1 MLWRSCQRNCDYDH
15 DEERRVAAR
24 PTSGIAVLACL
35 LLLPASTLT
44 AEDLAWHL
52 PEWGRRVVVAIAEPD
67 AAGPSV
73 DTAGVKVLCQGQV
86 QADGRDYRVL
96 DAAGNAVP
104 FQLVYHDPHRY
115 SLISFRVS
123 DPNRQYLI
131 YFGNRQADAAPELV
145 PTVPTPGAGPPEGA
159 WIPRHGLVFATVAR
173 PEGNNPET
181 LEDMARLMQRSPG
194 SFGARYQRR
203 IADGYN
209 PFGPS
214 DLYISLYR
222 GWIDLPAAGQYA
234 FCTASNEASFSFI
247 DGRELVHW
255 PGRHTTERGARGE
268 KNATVELAAGPHYI
282 EYYHEEVYLQQ
293 MAYLGWRPPDVE
305 GSGFSPVPD
314 AVFATPHAAEA
325 VRYETRAESGAPRP
339 LVRFE
344 PVIAD
349 SVWPIERREGQ
360 YTRCL
365 FELTHPPEGAA
376 IEWDFGDGQKAAGPS
391 VEHVYLTTDL
401 YAVTLTVTGPQGA
414 HTVRWPLLVYELQH
428 VTEHL
433 AEGVASEYTALARTY
448 DRSNLNAAQLKEL
461 AHLFAENDALEEAVA
476 AGKEFV
482 ARFQASD
489 PQWAPQVRRLIAGCA
504 LRQGEAGGGL
514 ADKAVDE
521 AIANYQAAA
530 DAEPEPSL
538 KLDALAQ
545 LIRLVGIERGLADK
559 AEALLVQ
566 AEATTRGA
574 GLEHDNIAAYR
585 RVLMAA
591 GDVRLWHDHRDRALV
606 LYRKAE
612 ALDPDPIPSQVRA
625 ARIGAY
631 PNAIRAYLAGENYA
645 AALHIIDRWEE
656 SFPTGRAGG
665 QTFFWR
671 GKTLA
676 LSGRHAKAA
685 RYLALCVKLA
695 IGAHFETEARWRLAQ
710 SLEKLGQLDD
720 ARRELAKLVATGMN
734 DPFTD
739 LARESLAAVAQEGG
753 ADE

>member
-1 MLWRSCQRNCDYDH
+1 MVWRSCQHNYDYDHDYDYEH

-35 LLLPASTLT
+35 LLLSASTLR
-44 AEDLAWHL
+44 AEDLTWHL
-52 PEWGRRVVVAIAEPD
+52 PEWEARAAVRIVDPD
-67 AAGPSV
+67 AAGPGV

-104 FQLVYHDPHRY
+104 FQLVYHDPVRY
-115 SLISFRVS
+115 SLIAFRVS
-123 DPNRQYLI
+123 DPAQPHLV
-131 YFGNRQADAAPELV
+131 YFGNPAAAAAPEQV
-145 PTVPTPGAGPPEGA
+145 IANPSPGAGPPEGA
-159 WIPRHGLVFATVAR
+159 WVPRHGLVFATVAR
-173 PEGNNPET
+173 PEGDNPET
-181 LEDMARLMQRSPG
+181 VEDMARLMQQSPG
-194 SFGARYQRR
+194 HFGARYQRR

-214 DLYISLYR
+214 DLYISVYR

-247 DGRELVHW
+247 DGHDLVHW

-268 KNATVELAAGPHYI
+268 KNATVDLPAGPHYI

-305 GSGFSPVPD
+305 GSGFSSIPES
-314 AVFATPHAAEA
+314 VFTAPHAADA
-325 VRYETRAESGAPRP
+325 VRYETRAESGAPRA

-365 FELTHPPEGAA
+365 FEVTHPPEGAA
-376 IEWDFGDGQKAAGPS
+376 IEWDFGDGQKATGPA

-401 YAVTLTVTGPQGA
+401 YAVALTVTGPQGA
-414 HTVRWPLLVYELQH
+414 YTVRWPLLVYELQH

-433 AEGVASEYTALARTY
+433 AEGVASEYLALAGTY
-448 DRSNLNAAQLKEL
+448 DRSTLNAAQLKEL
-461 AHLFAENDALEEAVA
+461 AHLLAENDALEEAVA

-482 ARFQASD
+482 ARFEASD

-504 LRQGEAGGGL
+504 LRQGEAG
-514 ADKAVDE
+514 VDE

-559 AEALLVQ
+559 AEALLAQ
-566 AEATTRGA
+566 AEAATHGA
-574 GLEHDNIAAYR
+574 GLEDENIAAYR

-591 GDVRLWHDHRDRALV
+591 GDVRLWHDQRDEALE

-612 ALDPDPIPSQVRA
+612 ALDPNPVPPQVRA
-625 ARIGAY
+625 ARTGAY
-631 PNAIRAYLAGENYA
+631 PNTIRAYLVGENYA
-645 AALHIIDRWEE
+645 AALDVVDRWEE
-656 SFPTGRAGG
+656 SFPTRRAGG

-695 IGAHFETEARWRLAQ
+695 VGAHFETEARWLLAQ
-710 SLEKLGQLDD
+710 SLEKLGQVDE
-720 ARRELAKLVATGMN
+720 ARLELAKLVATGMN

-739 LARESLAAVAQEGG
+739 LAQERLEATRKEGG